1 MFIALFT
8 AGGVTGVVLANAGVD
23 MLVHD
28 TGLFLNST
36 PFLCSFIAFPKY
48 ASFSRVYL
56 SQFLVGLIDGD
67 GSLQVNH
74 WKKKSLQFRA
84 VIKLKYTYLN
94 WLMLNHLSKTFQW
107 GTVNI
112 TQTKRSFFVVWA
124 IHDTKQLKELC
135 LLLNIY
141 PPLHAGRLLQFLF
154 LKKYLFQDNYKYKKI
169 QYYFW
174 FRDFKY
180 CNLND
185 IIACKS
191 SQNLGKV
198 PYFNA
203 WLAGFIEAEGCF
215 CIRENKNLSF
225 SIGQKDCDYLILTI
239 KDFFYIQNALRLLPS
254 HFYLIECYK
263 QKNLEAII
271 LFLKTNP
278 LLGQKYASFI
288 IFENNLLQKNKTSE

>member
-94 WLMLNHLSKTFQW
+94 IYKTQLSKLCTCIC
-107 GTVNI
+107 VNI
-112 TQTKRSFFVVWA
+112 FA
-124 IHDTKQLKELC
+124 D
-135 LLLNIY
+135 
-141 PPLHAGRLLQFLF
+141 P
-154 LKKYLFQDNYKYKKI
+154 
-169 QYYFW
+169 
-174 FRDFKY
+174 RDPEEF
-180 CNLND
+180 D
-185 IIACKS
+185 
-191 SQNLGKV
+191 
-198 PYFNA
+198 
-203 WLAGFIEAEGCF
+203 
-215 CIRENKNLSF
+215 
-225 SIGQKDCDYLILTI
+225 
-239 KDFFYIQNALRLLPS
+239 
-254 HFYLIECYK
+254 
-263 QKNLEAII
+263 
-271 LFLKTNP
+271 
-278 LLGQKYASFI
+278 
-288 IFENNLLQKNKTSE
+288 